1 MQAREH
7 LDVFLGENVRSRTDK
22 LAGLDQPA
30 LQTQRST
37 VDQFGAAAVV
47 PAVAL
52 GLTCAGDQAAGP
64 LDELITAVDTGNHL
78 GD

>member
-7 LDVFLGENVRSRTDK
+7 LDVFVGENVGSRTDK

-30 LQTQRST
+30 LQAQRST
-37 VDQFGAAAVV
+37 VDQFSAAAVV

-52 GLTCAGDQAAGP
+52 GLACAGDQAAGP
-64 LDELITAVDTGNHL
+64 LDELITAVDTGDHL